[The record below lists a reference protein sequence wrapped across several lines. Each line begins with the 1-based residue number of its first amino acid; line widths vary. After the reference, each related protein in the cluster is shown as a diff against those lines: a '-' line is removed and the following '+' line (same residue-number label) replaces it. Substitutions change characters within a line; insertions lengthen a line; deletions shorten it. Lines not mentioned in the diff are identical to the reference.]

1 MVASIASQLT
11 SGELAGVAGFAVAFL
26 GGVLGAFSPCV
37 LPLLPAV
44 VGFVTGQ
51 TEAALAA
58 EEERPRSAIWRRSAA
73 LSALFVLGT
82 SITFAIIGTLAGAL
96 GHALR
101 FGAVGY
107 YLAAAVC
114 ALLGLHMLGV
124 IDLKFDAL
132 NRLVPVKRPER
143 RGFLGALLF
152 GMLFGLVSSPCATPI
167 LGAIATLAMVSGSAA
182 QGAALLFLYGLGY
195 GVPVF
200 ALGVAS
206 GSLGALR
213 RLSQATGVLTKVG
226 GAVLLAAAVYLA
238 WIA

>member
-1 MVASIASQLT
+1 MVASIVTQLS
-11 SGELAGVAGFAVAFL
+11 SGELAGVVGFAAAFL

-51 TEAALAA
+51 TGLAA

-132 NRLVPVKRPER
+132 NRLMPVKRPGR

-200 ALGVAS
+200 ALGMAS

-213 RLSQATGVLTKVG
+213 RLSQATGVLTKIG
-226 GAVLLAAAVYLA
+226 GAVLLVAAVYLA